1 MTLLEYRKFFII
13 GVLCFVH
20 NTLFAQTE
28 ERIVLFGQQ
37 ALEMVQKFGGKEKVV
52 GVGYLDQKVKEGDY
66 PDWPILTHSWPSKE
80 AVLKLRPTYLFGM
93 ESAFKA
99 KRSGSPDF
107 WKKNNTEVVPVFDF
121 NKART
126 LDVFLEDLRAF
137 GKVFDKE
144 AAVEDFIQEELA
156 KLKVIKDNINIDN
169 RSKRGRVL
177 FLANVRSQSIFYNYT
192 PNKCLMGEIVEEL
205 GMEFLT
211 SGSMSVPISIEHI
224 VLFNPDYIII
234 SNFQINTADGLLEYF
249 YNHPVLSKMKAVKEK
264 QILTVDYSNAV
275 SGGLEFVSLYQKVQE
290 FLYPDSSNE
299 KQ

>member
-1 MTLLEYRKFFII
+1 MLLKYRKLFII
-13 GVLCFVH
+13 GVLCLVH

-66 PDWPILTHSWPSKE
+66 PDWPILTHAWPSKE

-99 KRSGSPDF
+99 KRSGTPEF
-107 WKKNNTEVVPVFDF
+107 WKKNNTQVVSVFDF

-144 AAVEDFIQEELA
+144 EVVEEFIQEELV
-156 KLKVIKDNINIDN
+156 KLKAIKDKIAINDLN
-169 RSKRGRVL
+169 KSGRVL

-192 PNKCLMGEIVEEL
+192 PNKCLMGEIIEEL

-224 VLFNPDYIII
+224 VLFNPDYIVI
-234 SNFQINTADGLLEYF
+234 SNFQVNTADGLLEYF
-249 YNHPVLSKMKAVKEK
+249 YNHPVLSKMKAVKAK

-275 SGGLEFVSLYQKVQE
+275 SGGLEFVSLYQRVQE
-290 FLYPDSSNE
+290 FLYPNTNNE
-299 KQ
+299 K